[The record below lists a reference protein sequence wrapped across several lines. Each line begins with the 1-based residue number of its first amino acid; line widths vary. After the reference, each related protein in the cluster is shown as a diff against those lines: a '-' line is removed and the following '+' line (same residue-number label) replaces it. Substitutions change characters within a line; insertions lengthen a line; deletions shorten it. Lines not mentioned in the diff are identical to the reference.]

1 MGRSGVCEAS
11 GLGDLFWWWYVV
23 VGAGQQ
29 ESEEGERK
37 QEREDQRPTD
47 SRKKEALRARGL
59 RLGGLNPPTG
69 SRAAQPTPLSTGL
82 VSGYRVGEWCG
93 IGHLDG
99 HWDVCGLGMG

>member
-1 MGRSGVCEAS
+1 MDSGCRGARGRVVTLDLVDRKEVQRKQAPEYLLCCSPLSLVWRSGVCEAS

-47 SRKKEALRARGL
+47 SRKKKRSG
-59 RLGGLNPPTG
+59 PKG
-69 SRAAQPTPLSTGL
+69 S
-82 VSGYRVGEWCG
+82 
-93 IGHLDG
+93 
-99 HWDVCGLGMG
+99 GMGA